1 MAAGWFTWSFW
12 CFWNI
17 TNFTA
22 KSRFG
27 IRILQVAMNL
37 AKAKVKMVMF
47 SHQQVSLAGSRLMKR
62 FVDNIDCIRLC
73 RFWDSIRN
81 RAYASLLVSP
91 NRLARRV
98 ALNEVFLASKTSY
111 PQLWYM
117 LITTCQFNAYLRS

>member
-1 MAAGWFTWSFW
+1 MAAGWITWSFW

-27 IRILQVAMNL
+27 IHILQVAMNL

-47 SHQQVSLAGSRLMKR
+47 SHQQVSLAGSRLMRR

-73 RFWDSIRN
+73 RFGIRS
-81 RAYASLLVSP
+81 AIGLTLV
-91 NRLARRV
+91 
-98 ALNEVFLASKTSY
+98 
-111 PQLWYM
+111 
-117 LITTCQFNAYLRS
+117 C